1 MIAALDE
8 RLILACRRHPLAA
21 EVARGLTRSGVPE
34 GARVMVA
41 ASGGADSTALMALC
55 AGLAAHGRIELV
67 VGTVDHGIRSESA
80 LDCQCVAMLGARLGV
95 RVLTRRL
102 DLSAGSG
109 LADRARTARYEAL
122 ASMALECGATSVLAA
137 HHADDQLETMLIA
150 LARGAGLG
158 GMGGM
163 PGRRPIPCETPG
175 AQHLLLV
182 RPCLRM
188 SRESLRAACVDLAVQ
203 WREDPTNDR
212 RDTPRGIVRHV
223 VIPALESVATGA
235 TRRAARTGELARL
248 GNVLLESHV
257 SAMRGPDGSIARSAF
272 RNAPEALAATAVW
285 MLADDRM
292 DDATRW
298 AAAEA
303 IVDDS
308 TEPRRFPMSGGNE
321 LSVCAH
327 SVRVRPVTV

>member
-1 MIAALDE
+1 
-8 RLILACRRHPLAA
+8 
-21 EVARGLTRSGVPE
+21 
-34 GARVMVA
+34 
-41 ASGGADSTALMALC
+41 
-55 AGLAAHGRIELV
+55 
-67 VGTVDHGIRSESA
+67 
-80 LDCQCVAMLGARLGV
+80 
-95 RVLTRRL
+95 
-102 DLSAGSG
+102 
-109 LADRARTARYEAL
+109 
-122 ASMALECGATSVLAA
+122 
-137 HHADDQLETMLIA
+137 
-150 LARGAGLG
+150 
-158 GMGGM
+158 
-163 PGRRPIPCETPG
+163 
-175 AQHLLLV
+175 
-182 RPCLRM
+182 
-188 SRESLRAACVDLAVQ
+188 
-203 WREDPTNDR
+203 
-212 RDTPRGIVRHV
+212 V
-223 VIPALESVATGA
+223 VIPALESLATGA

-327 SVRVRPVTV
+327 LVRVRPVTV